1 MINSIG
7 DLVLLFMGIVVAFIV
22 IVMVPTVL
30 YLAVKDS
37 KETDQNVK
45 FREDPKAQKIFFT
58 GLTIFLIVFGIAFLV
73 FCVINI
79 IAMF

>member
-22 IVMVPTVL
+22 IAIVPTVL
-30 YLAVKDS
+30 YLLVKDV
-37 KETDQNVK
+37 KETSQNVN
-45 FREDPKAQKIFFT
+45 FREDPKAQKIFVT
-58 GLTIFLIVFGIAFLV
+58 GLAVFLIVFGIAFLI
-73 FCVINI
+73 FCVTNM

>member
-7 DLVLLFMGIVVAFIV
+7 DLVLLFMGIVAAFIV

-58 GLTIFLIVFGIAFLV
+58 RLTIFLIVFDIAFLI